1 MRQGRARPPRPPA
14 KKVYEA
20 SPYLRV
26 LDEKSAEKKRIL
38 VFVVIGTQPSSGAST
53 MASRCSPCLNVT
65 LAAPSMVRSLSAGT
79 FNGPGEGAV
88 PGAGCGK
95 AVERAVWNVTLPS
108 TFCIT

>member
-1 MRQGRARPPRPPA
+1 MHDG
-14 KKVYEA
+14 K
-20 SPYLRV
+20 SP
-26 LDEKSAEKKRIL
+26 EKKKRNA
-38 VFVVIGTQPSSGAST
+38 VFIVIGAQPCSGAST

-65 LAAPSMVRSLSAGT
+65 LAVPIMVRSLSGGT
-79 FNGPGEGAV
+79 FIGPGLGAV